1 MMPVLLVFLV
11 PLAVLL
17 IGAVVFDLRRRRRL
31 GAFSSHDID
40 SAVNRGHWDADVQRN
55 KHLPGG
61 STGGGGPV

>member
-17 IGAVVFDLRRRRRL
+17 IGAVVFDLRRRRL
-31 GAFSSHDID
+31 GAFSSHDIN

-61 STGGGGPV
+61 SLGGGGGV